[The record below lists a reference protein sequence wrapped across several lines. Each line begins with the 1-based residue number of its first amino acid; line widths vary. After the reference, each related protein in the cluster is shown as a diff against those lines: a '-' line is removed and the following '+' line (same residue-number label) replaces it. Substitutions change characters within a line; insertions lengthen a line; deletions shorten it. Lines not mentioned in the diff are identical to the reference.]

1 MDLKALISQLVGLF
15 DKLNR
20 NQKVVVG
27 ATIVGVVSFLIF
39 LVVYTAKSDTRS
51 GYKVLFDQL
60 SASDAALVIQ
70 QLEKDNIPYRIPR
83 ENVIE
88 IPQELVYKER
98 IAIAALGLP
107 KESSVGFE
115 LFDKQ
120 EFGATSFDQDIKFLR
135 ALEGELSRTIKSLS
149 PVEEANVNLAL
160 PKESLFVSKRVSPT
174 ASVVV
179 SLYEGRMLTSKQIRG
194 IKNLVASAVPHMK
207 SENVALINS
216 EGEELGGEGD
226 SSSFGELSTMQIT
239 YKNREEKK
247 REEKIVNV
255 LAPFIG
261 GNNRVVAKVTIEY
274 DFSQKSSTSESY
286 DPESV
291 VRSEQTVEEKRE
303 GSSPE
308 EIGGVPGAVSN
319 IGPVEG
325 LQSQKSGEKYE
336 KSNVSTNYEISKT
349 TSSTKGEFATITRVT
364 AAVVVDG
371 KYKTKLDDQGA
382 MTDELEYID
391 REESEL
397 EAISSLVKQAIGANE
412 TRGDLVTVR
421 NFQFEVLKTPRKE
434 VSGKIGEFYAVYL
447 SPFNELFKL
456 IFVGIILFIVYKKL
470 ITPFAERMLEFS
482 KDEDHLERPVL
493 DIDEEEGEDLVARV
507 QQMRKKVEDQ
517 LGVGDNFNEDELKHD
532 VLLEKVRA
540 IAEDRP
546 QELASLMQ
554 ALIDEETGESSGMS
568 ELARQMAAAAG
579 SSERGQR

>member
-1 MDLKALISQLVGLF
+1 MDLKALVSQLVGLF

-27 ATIVGVVSFLIF
+27 ATVVGVVAFLIF
-39 LVVYTAKSDTRS
+39 LVVYTAKSESRN
-51 GYKVLFDQL
+51 GYKVLFDSL

-70 QLEKDNIPYRIPR
+70 QLEKDNIPYKIPR
-83 ENVIE
+83 DNVIE
-88 IPQELVYKER
+88 VPQDVVYKER

-107 KESSVGFE
+107 KESNVGFE
-115 LFDKQ
+115 LFDSQ

-135 ALEGELSRTIKSLS
+135 ALEGELSRTVQSLG
-149 PVEEANVNLAL
+149 PVEVANVNLAL
-160 PKESLFVSKRVSPT
+160 PKESLFVSKQVAPT

-179 SLYEGRMLTSKQIRG
+179 SLYDGRALTPKQIRG
-194 IKNLVASAVPHMK
+194 IKNLVSSAVPHMK

-216 EGEELGGEGD
+216 EGEELGGEND
-226 SSSFGELSTMQIT
+226 TSALSELSAMQLK

-261 GNNRVVAKVTIEY
+261 GSNRVVAKVTIEY

-291 VRSEQTVEEKRE
+291 VRSEQTIEEKRE
-303 GSSPE
+303 GSSPN

-349 TSSTKGEFATITRVT
+349 ISSTKGEFATITRVT

-371 KYKTKLDDQGA
+371 KYQSKLDADGS
-382 MTDELEYID
+382 MTDELEYIN

-397 EAISSLVKQAIGANE
+397 DAISSLVKQAIGVNE
-412 TRGDLVTVR
+412 ARGDLVTVR
-421 NFQFEVLKTPRKE
+421 NFQFEVLKTPRQE
-434 VSGKIGEFYAVYL
+434 ISGKMGEFYAIYL
-447 SPFNELFKL
+447 SPFGELFKL
-456 IFVGIILFIVYKKL
+456 IFVGIILFFVYKKL

-482 KDEDHLERPVL
+482 KEEDQMERPVL
-493 DIDEEEGEDLVARV
+493 EIDEDEGEDLIERV

-517 LGVGDNFNEDELKHD
+517 LGVGGTFNEDELKHD
-532 VLLEKVRA
+532 VLLEKVRT
-540 IAEDRP
+540 IAEERP

-568 ELARQMAAAAG
+568 ELAKKMAASM